1 MKKLLAVI
9 LGVCFSGVVTLAQ
22 AQAPAKAQEP
32 AKTPA
37 PAKVKASAKVISPDV
52 LIDNIV
58 QGVLVNVQQDKA
70 IMAGDQQKL
79 LALVDAKVLPNFN
92 FAAMTRSAVG
102 KYWRKASAEQRQKL
116 ISQFRT
122 VMVRTYASQVKAI
135 SNVTIVVTKFTKKKL
150 LTAEAKK
157 SAKVKTTVLKVGS
170 PKITI
175 VYEMEMEKVTEG
187 WKCVDIFSEGISI
200 VRSNRSSYENVISKN
215 DIISDCIDDLIKSLV
230 EFNRRKAES
239 K

>member
-22 AQAPAKAQEP
+22 AQTLAKAPAKAK
-32 AKTPA
+32 ASA
-37 PAKVKASAKVISPDV
+37 PAKVIAPDV
-52 LIDNIV
+52 LINNVV
-58 QGVLVNVQQDKA
+58 QNVLKGVRKDKD

-102 KYWRKASAEQRQKL
+102 KYWRKASAEQKQKL

-135 SNVTIVVTKFTKKKL
+135 SNVTISVTKFTKKKL
-150 LTAEAKK
+150 RIAEDKK
-157 SAKVKTTVLKVGS
+157 SAKVKTTVHKIGS
-170 PKITI
+170 PDIVI
-175 VYEMEMEKVTEG
+175 VYEMELEKVTEG

-215 DIISDCIDDLIKSLV
+215 ENSGDGIDDLIKSLV
-230 EFNRRKAES
+230 AFNRSKAKS